1 VHVNEPNE
9 CAVVHVNVLLLLLVL
24 LLMLVL
30 GNMQGGK
37 SEIPRLR
44 SE

>member
-1 VHVNEPNE
+1 MHVNEPNE
-9 CAVVHVNVLLLLLVL
+9 LAIIHVNVLLLLLVL
-24 LLMLVL
+24 VLMLL
-30 GNMQGGK
+30 IAEGK